1 MTKKEVLQS
10 IDDLIKS
17 IDKWTGKRV
26 MASLEKDDNAY
37 REAIFALEGL
47 AIDAAQELTF
57 LRDYIDENIKD
68 EDVLEQKHMGSYK
81 TTTEVYNGKSKSKIK
96 V

>member
-17 IDKWTGKRV
+17 IDKWALKR
-26 MASLEKDDNAY
+26 AKDYNAY
-37 REAIFALEGL
+37 KEAMFALAGL
-47 AIDAAQELTF
+47 AINAQQELTF

-68 EDVLEQKHMGSYK
+68 EDVLAQQYMGSYK